1 MVPLIWYETGAFD
14 VEGGGAALAGDEAGA
29 FVTVFAGGA
38 GFDAGCEEPGPE
50 GGGSATG
57 ADEGDDAGV
66 EAGAEGCP
74 GRAE

>member
-1 MVPLIWYETGAFD
+1 MPLIWYFD
-14 VEGGGAALAGDEAGA
+14 VEGGGAALDGDEAGA
-29 FVTVFAGGA
+29 FVTVFVGGA
-38 GFDAGCEEPGPE
+38 GFEAGCDGPGPE

-57 ADEGDDAGV
+57 ADEADVDGV